1 MRCVPVTVKLGYRS
15 VCCSESDSSFTA
27 RVQGQVPSRRE
38 RSAGRG
44 RITSTSLLRCYASD
58 ALLVTAG
65 AP

>member
-1 MRCVPVTVKLGYRS
+1 MRRVPVTVKLGYRS

-44 RITSTSLLRCYASD
+44 RITSPSLLRCYASD